1 METDPPPPF
10 HISSTERNKNEGPP
24 PPPYPMAKFSS
35 PDLPGVE
42 GALWITLFITP
53 PKFIVVLFD
62 LMAY

>member
-10 HISSTERNKNEGPP
+10 HISSTERNKNEGP

>member
-24 PPPYPMAKFSS
+24 PSPYPMAKFSS